1 MIIVNLK
8 IYKEAFGEKAV
19 KLAEICRD
27 VAKVSGVRIIV
38 ASPAIMAVELA
49 KTGAEVFLQD
59 YDEYDEG
66 RFTGMVSAKQA
77 MELGIKGSLL
87 NHSENPKKKGT
98 IFKTIKVAPEGFET
112 VLCVKSIGQIEKWA
126 RRTKVA
132 FIAYEP
138 KHLIASKTASVSS
151 EQPEAI
157 KRAVEAS
164 GGIPL
169 LAGAGVKS
177 EEDVKV
183 ALKMGAKGVL
193 VASNVVCSEKP
204 REELEKLVKG
214 FKDN

>member
-27 VAKVSGVRIIV
+27 VSKESGVRIIV
-38 ASPAIMAVELA
+38 ASSAVMAVELM

-59 YDEYDEG
+59 YDEYSEG

-77 MELGIKGSLL
+77 MELGIKGSIL
-87 NHSENPKKKGT
+87 NHSEKPKKKGT
-98 IFKTIKVAPEGFET
+98 IFKTVKAAPEGFET

-126 RRTKVA
+126 RRTKVN
-132 FIAYEP
+132 FLAYEP
-138 KHLIASKTASVSS
+138 KHLIASKTASVAS

-177 EEDVKV
+177 EEDVRV

-193 VASNVVCSEKP
+193 VASDIVCSDNPEKEL
-204 REELEKLVKG
+204 RELVKG
-214 FKDN
+214 FGK